1 MNPSKLLDWQGRTCV
16 IMASGPSLT
25 DAQCAV
31 VQAADVVSITTNT
44 TWQKARWATVHYSC
58 DYLWWRTYIALI
70 QKAGAIPK
78 CWTQD
83 RTSAEKYGLHWVRQ
97 SARPGLG
104 KKEIQVN
111 GCSGFGALNLAYLF
125 GCRKILMLGFDMQ
138 PGPQGKMHWHPDH
151 PTPLVQKAQ
160 FGEWVHKSGLLAR
173 ELKDADCSVLN
184 CTPRSALTAFKTADL
199 AEALAS

>member
-1 MNPSKLLDWQGRTCV
+1 MEQSRFLDWSGKTCV

-25 DAQCAV
+25 DAQCAA

-44 TWQKARWATVHYSC
+44 TWQKARWATVHYAC
-58 DYLWWRTYIALI
+58 DFLWVKTYHSLLH
-70 QKAGAIPK
+70 KAGAIPK

-111 GCSGFGALNLAYLF
+111 GNSSFAAINLAYLF
-125 GCRKILMLGFDMQ
+125 GCRRIVLVGVDMK
-138 PGPQGKMHWHPDH
+138 PGANGKMHWHPDH
-151 PTPLVQKAQ
+151 VAPLVQKAQ
-160 FGEWVHKSGLLAR
+160 FGEWLHKSLLLSR
-173 ELKDADCSVLN
+173 ELKDAGCSVLN
-184 CTPRSALTAFKTADL
+184 ATPGSALTAFKTVDL
-199 AEALAS
+199 AEALAC

>member
-1 MNPSKLLDWQGRTCV
+1 
-16 IMASGPSLT
+16 MASGPSLT
-25 DAQCAV
+25 DAQCAL

-44 TWQKARWATVHYSC
+44 TWQKARWATVHYAC

-70 QKAGAIPK
+70 HKAGAIPK

-111 GCSGFGALNLAYLF
+111 GNSGFAAVNLAYLF
-125 GCRKILMLGFDMQ
+125 GCRRIILVGYDMQ
-138 PGPQGKMHWHPDH
+138 LGPKGERHWHPDH
-151 PTPLVQKAQ
+151 IAPLVQKSQ
-160 FGEWVHKSGLLAR
+160 FGEWVHKSALLAR
-173 ELKDADCSVLN
+173 ELKDADCSVFN
-184 CTPRSALTAFKTADL
+184 CTPGSALTAFKTADL
-199 AEALAS
+199 QEALAC